1 MSRSILVVE
10 DDEALN
16 EFLVELLTE
25 HRYMVHSARTGTAGR
40 TLFYRVEPDL
50 VVLDLTLPDIDG
62 ESLCIEFKKEY
73 PHIPVLILTAKDN
86 PQTLVRNLEKGADD
100 YIAKPFLSEEL
111 IARIQA
117 RLRDKGSFDPVL
129 KAGDLMVNTETFDA
143 IRGGQVIQLTQTE
156 FELLRYLVEN
166 KNKVLSREMILSR
179 VWATEPD
186 VETRV
191 VDVYIGYLRK
201 KIDTGFDKKL
211 ICSKRGFGYMVKE

>member
-1 MSRSILVVE
+1 
-10 DDEALN
+10 
-16 EFLVELLTE
+16 
-25 HRYMVHSARTGTAGR
+25 
-40 TLFYRVEPDL
+40 
-50 VVLDLTLPDIDG
+50 
-62 ESLCIEFKKEY
+62 
-73 PHIPVLILTAKDN
+73 
-86 PQTLVRNLEKGADD
+86 
-100 YIAKPFLSEEL
+100 
-111 IARIQA
+111 
-117 RLRDKGSFDPVL
+117 
-129 KAGDLMVNTETFDA
+129 MVNTETFDA